1 MDKII
6 VLQIRYSG
14 DDDIVYLCKTHAI
27 AERIIR
33 DWFSEYNNEDCIE
46 IPIQQKTGRKIPTLD
61 ELQDYLFDNDI
72 GYWYTKEEVV
82 ICE

>member
-6 VLQIRYSG
+6 TLQIRFSG
-14 DDDIVYLCKTHAI
+14 DDYVVFLCKDRTV

-33 DWFSEYNNEDCIE
+33 KWFSEYCTDN
-46 IPIQQKTGRKIPTLD
+46 PSLD
-61 ELQDYLFDNDI
+61 ELEDYLFDKDL
-72 GYWYTKEEVV
+72 GYWEITEEVV

>member
-6 VLQIRYSG
+6 TLQIRNSG
-14 DDDIVYLCKTHAI
+14 DDYEVYLCKTHAI

-33 DWFSEYNNEDCIE
+33 EFFDEYCEDNPSLE
-46 IPIQQKTGRKIPTLD
+46 
-61 ELQDYLFDNDI
+61 ELEDYLWEKDL
-72 GYWYTKEEVV
+72 GYWEITEQEV

>member
-6 VLQIRYSG
+6 TLQIRYSG
-14 DDDIVYLCKTHAI
+14 DDNIAYLCKTHEI

-33 DWFSEYNNEDCIE
+33 EWFSEYNNEDCIE
-46 IPIQQKTGRKIPTLD
+46 IPTQQETGRKTPTLE
-61 ELQDYLFDNDI
+61 ELEDYLFDNDI
-72 GYWYTKEEVV
+72 GYWEISEEVV

>member
-6 VLQIRYSG
+6 TLQIRYSG
-14 DDDIVYLCKTHAI
+14 DDNIVYLCKTHAI

-33 DWFSEYNNEDCIE
+33 DWFSEYCTDNPSLE
-46 IPIQQKTGRKIPTLD
+46 
-61 ELQDYLFDNDI
+61 ELEDYLWEKDI
-72 GYWYTKEEVV
+72 GYWQITEEVV

>member
-27 AERIIR
+27 AHRIIR
-33 DWFSEYNNEDCIE
+33 EWFSEYNNENCIE
-46 IPIQQKTGRKIPTLD
+46 IHVQQETGRKVPTIK
-61 ELQDYLFDNDI
+61 ELEDYLWDNDI
-72 GYWYTKEEVV
+72 GYWEITEEVV

>member
-6 VLQIRYSG
+6 TLQIRFSG
-14 DDDIVYLCKTHAI
+14 DDYVVFLCKDRII

-33 DWFSEYNNEDCIE
+33 QWFSEYDNEDCIE
-46 IPIQQKTGRKIPTLD
+46 IPIQQETGRKTPTLE
-61 ELQDYLFDNDI
+61 ELQDYLFDHDI
-72 GYWYTKEEVV
+72 GYWEITEEV

>member
-6 VLQIRYSG
+6 TLQIRYSG
-14 DDDIVYLCKTHAI
+14 DDYIVYLCKTHEI

-33 DWFSEYNNEDCIE
+33 DWFAEYCTDNPSLE
-46 IPIQQKTGRKIPTLD
+46 
-61 ELQDYLFDNDI
+61 ELEDYLFDKDI
-72 GYWYTKEEVV
+72 GYWEIREEVV

>member
-6 VLQIRYSG
+6 TLQIRWSNG
-14 DDDIVYLCKTHAI
+14 DDYQVYLCKTHAI

-33 DWFSEYNNEDCIE
+33 HWFAEYCTDNPSLE
-46 IPIQQKTGRKIPTLD
+46 
-61 ELQDYLFDNDI
+61 ELEDYLFDKDI
-72 GYWYTKEEVV
+72 GYWEIAEEIV

>member
-1 MDKII
+1 MNKII
-6 VLQIRYSG
+6 LLQIKYSG
-14 DDDIVYLCKTHAI
+14 DDYIVYACKTHAI

-33 DWFSEYNNEDCIE
+33 EWFSEYNNEDCIE
-46 IPIQQKTGRKIPTLD
+46 IPIQQETGRKIPTLE

-72 GYWYTKEEVV
+72 GYWEITEQVV

>member
-6 VLQIRYSG
+6 TLQIRYSG
-14 DDDIVYLCKTHAI
+14 DDDIVYLCKTHEI

-33 DWFSEYNNEDCIE
+33 EFFSEYNNENCIE
-46 IPIQQKTGRKIPTLD
+46 IHVQQETGRKIPTLE
-61 ELQDYLFDNDI
+61 ELTDYLYCWDF
-72 GYWYTKEEVV
+72 GYFEITEQVV